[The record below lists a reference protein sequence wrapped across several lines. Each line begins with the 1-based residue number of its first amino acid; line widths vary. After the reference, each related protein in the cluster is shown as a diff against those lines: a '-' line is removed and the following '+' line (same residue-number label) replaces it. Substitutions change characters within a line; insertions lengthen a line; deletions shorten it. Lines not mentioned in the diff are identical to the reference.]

1 MLLLIICN
9 NNNSFVLLWLWII
22 IAITLFIQNIFIYW
36 YFWYFLK
43 SPVTFTLTSIYTL
56 STLFTFILHPHF
68 YIYISFHHIGQA
80 LSNSQN
86 HLSVWCLVTLNE
98 IFFLRSQKGDCI
110 AGVNYLK
117 GVFALFGPRPP
128 VFISGPQ
135 LPNPIKIS
143 TSSTSSYL
151 DPSHYDHVHITFNGL
166 QVICF
171 MFTYSCYI

>member
-1 MLLLIICN
+1 MKTYWHIDIFDISWSRRTLSHWHLYILCLHYSHSYYTRI
-9 NNNSFVLLWLWII
+9 STFTFPF
-22 IAITLFIQNIFIYW
+22 ITLGRHFRFRKIIYACDV
-36 YFWYFLK
+36 L
-43 SPVTFTLTSIYTL
+43 SPSMKFS
-56 STLFTFILHPHF
+56 
-68 YIYISFHHIGQA
+68 
-80 LSNSQN
+80 SN
-86 HLSVWCLVTLNE
+86 
-98 IFFLRSQKGDCI
+98 FRSQKGDCI

>member
-1 MLLLIICN
+1 MN
-9 NNNSFVLLWLWII
+9 NNCNYII
-22 IAITLFIQNIFIYW
+22 YSKHIYILIFLIFLEVAGHLHIDIYI
-36 YFWYFLK
+36 Y
-43 SPVTFTLTSIYTL
+43 SIYIIHIHTTPAFLHSHFL
-56 STLFTFILHPHF
+56 SSHWVGTFV
-68 YIYISFHHIGQA
+68 
-80 LSNSQN
+80 SQN
-86 HLSVWCLVTLNE
+86 HLCVWCLVTLNE
-98 IFFLRSQKGDCI
+98 IFLKFRSQKGDCI

-166 QVICF
+166 RVICF